1 MNKDKPGKDIWE
13 AAFKE
18 LYKISIALESDPE
31 IIDSMSV
38 AQLRTEMREI
48 GLDAD
53 KPLVLFPTSDIGLLD
68 LTSRLGDA
76 AGTRSEEPSMS
87 DFSKHG
93 NPTRR
98 HAKVISI
105 RSKQFLGN
113 YREPRR
119 AIPEKLIFLAGVVL
133 TFWVP
138 ALFFCSVV
146 GQVLPLYLL
155 ICDHLLGVCL
165 GALMFSRSAVSFGS
179 LVPKNLVPKLRQCP
193 QDLGETEHFRRR
205 RQ

>member
-1 MNKDKPGKDIWE
+1 MNKDKPGNIRE

-31 IIDSMSV
+31 MIDSMSV
-38 AQLRTEMREI
+38 AQLRTEMREM

-68 LTSRLGDA
+68 STLPSRLGA
-76 AGTRSEEPSMS
+76 ATGTRSEEPSM
-87 DFSKHG
+87 KHG

-113 YREPRR
+113 YGEPLG
-119 AIPEKLIFLAGVVL
+119 AIPEKLIFIAGVVL

-138 ALFFCSVV
+138 ALFFCSVI

-155 ICDHLLGVCL
+155 ICDHLLGGCL
-165 GALMFSRSAVSFGS
+165 GVLMFSRSAVSSGS
-179 LVPKNLVPKLRQCP
+179 VVPKNLVPRLHQCP
-193 QDLGETEHFRRR
+193 QDFEETEHFRRC